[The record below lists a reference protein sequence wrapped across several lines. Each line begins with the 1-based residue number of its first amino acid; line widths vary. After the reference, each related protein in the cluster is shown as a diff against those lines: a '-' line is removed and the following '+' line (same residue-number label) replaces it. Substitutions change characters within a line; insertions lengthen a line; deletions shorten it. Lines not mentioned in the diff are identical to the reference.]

1 MKADGGTDRE
11 ADRAGIYIHVP
22 FCRQRCHFC
31 SFKITTHRDFEDG
44 WFAGVLA
51 ETNLRAPD
59 WTDREFDTV
68 YFGGGTPSLVDAD
81 RIVSLLEH
89 LRRTFRIAHDSE
101 ITLEVNPGD
110 LEPTDLDVLRAAGV
124 NRLSIGVQ
132 SFDDG
137 DLAFLTRH
145 HSGAEGADA
154 IRWAKAAGF
163 PCLTVDLLYGIPGR
177 RVDGWK
183 TQIDRAAEFGVEH
196 ISAYMLTIEPGT
208 PFGAWKKRGALKSL
222 SEEDERE
229 MFIITRDLMREAD
242 YEPYEVSS
250 YARDPSLQSR
260 HNRKYW
266 ECAPYLGLGP
276 AAHSYDGTLRSWN
289 EAATRTYAAR
299 LAAGEDPVAG
309 SETLS
314 EEDRRLERLF
324 LGLRTARGV
333 PRDLVADRRDT
344 VENLLSEGLAVF
356 RGDSFVLTDEGFAV
370 ADAIAAGL

>member
-1 MKADGGTDRE
+1 MRTD
-11 ADRAGIYIHVP
+11 AGIYVHVP

-31 SFKITTHRDFEDG
+31 SFKITTHRDFENG
-44 WFAGVLA
+44 WFDGVLK
-51 ETNLRAPD
+51 ETDLRAPD
-59 WTDREFDTV
+59 WIDRDFDSV
-68 YFGGGTPSLVDAD
+68 YFGGGTPSLVAAE
-81 RIVSLLEH
+81 RITAILTK
-89 LRRTFRIAHDSE
+89 LRETFRIGNDSE

-110 LEPTDLDVLRAAGV
+110 LEPVDLESLRAAGV

-137 DLAFLTRH
+137 DLKFLTRH
-145 HSGAEGADA
+145 HSGKEGADA
-154 IRWAKAAGF
+154 IRWAKEAGF
-163 PCLTVDLLYGIPGR
+163 ECLTIDLLYGIPGR

-183 TQIDRAAEFGVEH
+183 AQIDRAAAFEVEH
-196 ISAYMLTIEPGT
+196 VSAYLLSIEPGT
-208 PFGAWKKRGALKSL
+208 PFGAWKKRGALRSL

-229 MFIITRDLMREAD
+229 MFLITRDLFREAG

-250 YARDPSLQSR
+250 YAREPNFESR

-276 AAHSYDGTLRSWN
+276 AAHSYDGALRSWN

-314 EEDRRLERLF
+314 AEDRRLERLF

-333 PRDLVADRRDT
+333 PRDLVGERRET
-344 VENLLSEGLAVF
+344 VEQLLADGLAVF

-370 ADAIAAGL
+370 ADAIAAHL